1 MFTGYDMQVETSQA
15 GFCVHIAAVV
25 IGEAIRSASEAGLFF
40 TAVTAATNRLPIPDV
55 TVGTLLWALEVFA
68 GGCCL
73 RCSWAATGEAGS
85 HTALQPTHIGA
96 ALLRCRTVLR
106 DRDSLVES

>member
-1 MFTGYDMQVETSQA
+1 MQVETSQA
-15 GFCVHIAAVV
+15 GLCVHVAAIV
-25 IGEAIRSASEAGLFF
+25 IGKAVRSTSEAGLFF
-40 TAVTAATNRLPIPDV
+40 TAVTAATDWLPIPDV
-55 TVGTLLWALEVFA
+55 TVRSLLWALEVFT

-85 HTALQPTHIGA
+85 HAALQPTHIGA

-106 DRDSLVES
+106 DRDSLEWP